1 MKYFSSWIL
10 GYKPREVQFAIV
22 EQNPTLLNITLFPEN
37 NNANRLALTFK
48 NGLNGIEDLDGLGS
62 DGSELEDKLDD
73 LLGEYDELK
82 EDEEEEEYDD
92 TIFGIIP
99 NPLAKVHRDIT
110 KTVDSFFENIPLI
123 G

>member
-1 MKYFSSWIL
+1 M
-10 GYKPREVQFAIV
+10 

-37 NNANRLALTFK
+37 NNAERLKLTFN
-48 NGLNGIEDLDGLGS
+48 NGLQDLDGLGS
-62 DGSELEDKLDD
+62 DDLESQLEDKLDD
-73 LLGEYDELK
+73 LLGEYDDQLEK
-82 EDEEEEEYDD
+82 DEEEEYDD
-92 TIFGIIP
+92 RIFGIIP